1 MSLSVDEQ
9 QTSDTTFQV
18 KVSGVSYFASFSST
32 GTWVDSVAGLAAL
45 CILHSRILL
54 VLHQLWLSEVQGHF
68 GPCSP
73 DSVEVLS
80 IRLPILSG
88 NRLVTEN

>member
-54 VLHQLWLSEVQGHF
+54 QFCINCDCLKYKG
-68 GPCSP
+68 
-73 DSVEVLS
+73 
-80 IRLPILSG
+80 ILVPA
-88 NRLVTEN
+88 LLIV